1 LTPDSG
7 LKAFA
12 RLPEREHKLLLGIS
26 KSPDCALT
34 LAHTPTGVIVG
45 EVTIAPGD
53 TWWEGI
59 DNVYEVAIEVSSNW
73 RGHSIARHMLAFA
86 LELDALEDMILFA
99 AGLSWHWDMEGL
111 GITAHRYRE
120 LIAHLFATQSF
131 VEYPTTEP
139 NVSMEAA
146 NILLVRIGTRVDQRV
161 VTQFFNRMLSTSN
174 LATL

>member
-1 LTPDSG
+1 M
-7 LKAFA
+7 
-12 RLPEREHKLLLGIS
+12 
-26 KSPDCALT
+26 
-34 LAHTPTGVIVG
+34 IVG

-53 TWWEGI
+53 AWWEGI

-73 RGHSIARHMLAFA
+73 RGDSIARHMLAFA

-111 GITAHRYRE
+111 GITTHRYRE

-139 NVSMEAA
+139 NVSMEPA
-146 NILLVRIGTRVDQRV
+146 NILLVRIGKRVDQRV
-161 VTQFFNRMLSTSN
+161 VTQFFNRMLSTPNFSV
-174 LATL
+174 L